1 MENQSQVKSS
11 LSGDLPSK
19 VTAST
24 PATLSDNEKQKFA
37 AMLSKVFDLQ
47 KQFGKTP
54 SQLNNIVD
62 GFLWALQGYPIDRII
77 DGFRQYIRRKSD
89 MPTPSDII
97 NIIDPLPPKP
107 EFARAYYVH
116 LRKLKDEQGEFRA
129 QLG

>member
-1 MENQSQVKSS
+1 
-11 LSGDLPSK
+11 
-19 VTAST
+19 
-24 PATLSDNEKQKFA
+24 
-37 AMLSKVFDLQ
+37 MLSKVFDLQ

-107 EFARAYYVH
+107 EFARAYYVY